1 MKVELRIDPDY
12 LEVVYQGDNPG
23 GAYVCHPTIGEFT
36 ATGSRQSKK
45 RNVFFGDLMMMV
57 GLESLET
64 LNTCRQ
70 VCRSWNKMIVS
81 NKIL

>member
-12 LEVVYQGDNPG
+12 LEVVYQGDNPD
-23 GAYVCHPTIGEFT
+23 GAYVCH
-36 ATGSRQSKK
+36 RQSKK
-45 RNVFFGDLMMMV
+45 RDVFFGDLMMMV